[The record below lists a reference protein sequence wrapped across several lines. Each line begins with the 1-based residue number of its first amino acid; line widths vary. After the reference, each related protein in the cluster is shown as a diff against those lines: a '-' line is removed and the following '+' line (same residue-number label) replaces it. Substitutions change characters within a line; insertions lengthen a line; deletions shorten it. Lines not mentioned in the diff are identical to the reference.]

1 MLITSFNWAG
11 NCSFLFNMLATK
23 HNSCL
28 YLSQSLGLSL
38 RLYIH
43 CSKESVRNREI
54 QWVSNW
60 TRHIHK
66 LQILVLIYNIVY
78 LIKVSLFDLM

>member
-1 MLITSFNWAG
+1 MLIISFNWAG

-28 YLSQSLGLSL
+28 YLSQSLSLPL

-43 CSKESVRNREI
+43 CSKESVRDREI
-54 QWVSNW
+54 QWVGNW
-60 TRHIHK
+60 RRHIYK
-66 LQILVLIYNIVY
+66 LHILVLIYNIVY
-78 LIKVSLFDLM
+78 LKKVSLFDLM

>member
-1 MLITSFNWAG
+1 ML
-11 NCSFLFNMLATK
+11 TK

-28 YLSQSLGLSL
+28 YLSQSLSLSL
-38 RLYIH
+38 HLYIH

-60 TRHIHK
+60 RRLH
-66 LQILVLIYNIVY
+66 ILVLIYNIVY
-78 LIKVSLFDLM
+78 PKKVSLFDLM